1 METTAKRALT
11 VGLIAFGLWALLDAS
26 TMLHNAEVSPLGARR
41 SAALAV
47 LKPLARFTDWLSL
60 DRPVEFVDSIR
71 AGHWWHGPRQPAT
84 VLAAP
89 PPAATAVLA
98 TGGARPASGQT
109 AVAPVATSSAGT
121 ATATD
126 AASGDG
132 PLRTP
137 SAADPLR
144 ILVVGDSIGSSV
156 GYALAERLDASGLA
170 RTVVDGRPDTGL
182 SRPDYFD
189 WNVQLRADLARVNPD
204 VVVVMLG
211 GNDAQSFVDHGRV
224 VTLGT
229 PEWLSAYRARVQAF
243 SALAAAGGRRLAWI
257 GLPVMRSAT
266 FSTDARMLDGAY
278 HSVVADLPHGRYV
291 DTWATLANGAGR
303 YADYLPDAQGRLQL
317 VRQPDGVHL
326 AAGGTAR
333 VSAALIAAMRAAWVF
348 TAGA

>member
-1 METTAKRALT
+1 METTAKRALS
-11 VGLIAFGLWALLDAS
+11 VGLVAFVLWALLDAP

-41 SAALAV
+41 SAALVV

-60 DRPVEFVDSIR
+60 DRPVALVDAIR
-71 AGHWWHGPRQPAT
+71 AGHWWHDQHRAAPA
-84 VLAAP
+84 LAAP
-89 PPAATAVLA
+89 ALAGRPVLVTGGVPPATA
-98 TGGARPASGQT
+98 QT
-109 AVAPVATSSAGT
+109 AVSSMADPSAGT
-121 ATATD
+121 GAATD
-126 AASGDG
+126 PTSGDV
-132 PLRTP
+132 PLRSA

-156 GYALAERLDASGLA
+156 GYALAERLDASGLV

-204 VVVVMLG
+204 IVVVMLG

-229 PEWLSAYRARVQAF
+229 PEWLAAYRSRAQAF
-243 SALAAAGGRRLAWI
+243 AALAAAGGRRVAWV
-257 GLPVMRSAT
+257 GLPIMRSAS
-266 FSTDARMLDGAY
+266 FSTDARTLDGAY
-278 HSVVADLPHGRYV
+278 RSVVADLHRGRYV
-291 DTWATLANGAGR
+291 DAWSTLVNDAGR
-303 YADYLPDAQGRLQL
+303 YADYLPDARGRLQL

-333 VSAALIAAMRAAWVF
+333 VSVAVIAAMMAAWGF
-348 TAGA
+348 SAGS